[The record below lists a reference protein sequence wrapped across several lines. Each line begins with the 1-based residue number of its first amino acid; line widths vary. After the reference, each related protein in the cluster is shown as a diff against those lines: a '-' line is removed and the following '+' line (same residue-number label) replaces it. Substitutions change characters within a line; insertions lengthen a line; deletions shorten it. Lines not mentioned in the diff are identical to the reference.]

1 MSKPNF
7 TGVILAGGASRRM
20 GTDKTQL
27 RLHGTPLLDLMRRKL
42 VAAGAAN
49 IVVLGR
55 PDKVGGLADKQP
67 GAGPVVAAMQYL
79 EQQPLGS
86 KHLFVPVD
94 MPALEPLRTN
104 TLARQP
110 YWAHFT
116 GYNLPFLGL
125 ADGIKLDPPRRLYD
139 LLMIKMARRLA
150 VNADGGEA
158 FINLN
163 SPQDYI
169 NYTGNSA
176 ALVTRME

>member
-27 RLHGTPLLDLMRRKL
+27 RVKGTPLLDLMRGKL
-42 VAAGAAN
+42 AAGGAGN

-55 PDKVGGLADKQP
+55 AEKEGGLADKQP

-79 EQQPLGS
+79 EQQPFGS

-94 MPALEPLRTN
+94 MPALEPSRIN

-125 ADGIKLDPPRRLYD
+125 ADGIKLEPPRRVYD

-158 FINLN
+158 FVNLN
-163 SPQDYI
+163 NPQDYI
-169 NYTGNSA
+169 KYAGNSA
-176 ALVTRME
+176 ALATRME